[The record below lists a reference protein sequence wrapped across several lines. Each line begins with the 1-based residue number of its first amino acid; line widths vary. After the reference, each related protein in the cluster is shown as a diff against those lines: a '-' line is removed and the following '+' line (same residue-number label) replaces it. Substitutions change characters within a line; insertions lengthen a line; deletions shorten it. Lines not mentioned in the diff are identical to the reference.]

1 MLNKTNRY
9 KFNKL
14 ISSTPAENIQYA
26 LDVNSRNL
34 TRLQTELKK
43 ITATDS
49 FTLIVI
55 SNKSQKGIL

>member
-1 MLNKTNRY
+1 MLKKTSRYKLNKM
-9 KFNKL
+9 
-14 ISSTPAENIQYA
+14 IADTPADNIHFA
-26 LDVNSRNL
+26 LDVTNKQLSQV
-34 TRLQTELKK
+34 QTELKK